1 VDWGHHPSSLEGG
14 GEEGGFQA
22 RRSIMQKTV
31 SSQIRYLK
39 LSEIREPK
47 FLLRTS
53 LGRIEELA
61 DSIRKKGLLNPLTVR
76 KTPEGYELVCGWRRY
91 NALKML
97 GMEWVLCVVHE
108 DLSDKDAFE
117 VALVENVQRKELSP
131 MEEAKAFKKYV
142 EEYGW
147 GSVTELAEKIGKN
160 KSYVARRIQFLEL
173 PEEVQRMLE
182 EDFERRLE
190 KELESRRNV
199 RQYIDQEEGDSHASA
214 SRLEEKNVAPA
225 QHLADLKFEE
235 ADTILSQPRESLV
248 ENVSPEKNS
257 VNPNAGEQS
266 TISSQP
272 SVAVEEKPRGF
283 LTPTHAEVLLM
294 IKDKPEAVKEVAQAV
309 REKGLTKEETSL
321 VVSQIYRGIDP
332 KQALKN
338 AIEQMNR
345 EFNEI
350 NEKYGHIFDGLIP
363 SRRGIV
369 HRLVELFTTE
379 DFTDEEKKK
388 IVELVNV
395 KSLDDAV
402 WEVKKLR
409 EKPTSTVD
417 LEMEIAYLRKE
428 NDMLREKIAEL
439 EEQSRLREDLVVRC
453 PFCGRDFP
461 IREHVVA

>member
-1 VDWGHHPSSLEGG
+1 
-14 GEEGGFQA
+14 
-22 RRSIMQKTV
+22 MQKAV
-31 SSQIRYLK
+31 SAQIRYLK

-47 FLLRTS
+47 FLFRTS
-53 LGRIEELA
+53 LGKIEELA

-76 KTPEGYELVCGWRRY
+76 KTTEGYELVCGWRRY

-97 GMEWVLCVVHE
+97 GMEEALCIVHE

-117 VALVENVQRKELSP
+117 IALVENVQRKELSP
-131 MEEAKAFKKYV
+131 MEEARAFKKYV

-147 GSVTELAEKIGKN
+147 GSVVELAEKIGKRHP
-160 KSYVARRIQFLEL
+160 YVTLRIQFLEL

-190 KELESRRNV
+190 REVQKARAIKTL
-199 RQYIDQEEGDSHASA
+199 DADATDDD
-214 SRLEEKNVAPA
+214 KNCTPGYNFVGQPNFQSKHLPPA
-225 QHLADLKFEE
+225 Y
-235 ADTILSQPRESLV
+235 QPD
-248 ENVSPEKNS
+248 
-257 VNPNAGEQS
+257 
-266 TISSQP
+266 SQP
-272 SVAVEEKPRGF
+272 SDVKGL
-283 LTPTHAEVLLM
+283 LTPSHAEVLLR
-294 IKDKPEAVKEVAQAV
+294 IKDKPEAVKEIAQAI
-309 REKGLTKEETSL
+309 RENNLTREETSL
-321 VVSQIYRGIDP
+321 VVNQVYRGIDP

-338 AIEQMNR
+338 AIEQMNK
-345 EFNEI
+345 EFDEI

-369 HRLVELFTTE
+369 HRLVELFATE

-409 EKPTSTVD
+409 EKHTDAVD
-417 LEMEIAYLRKE
+417 FDMEIAYLRKE
-428 NDMLREKIAEL
+428 NDMLREKIAQL

-453 PFCGRDFP
+453 PFCGRDFS

>member
-1 VDWGHHPSSLEGG
+1 VNVV
-14 GEEGGFQA
+14 
-22 RRSIMQKTV
+22 QKTV
-31 SSQIRYLK
+31 STQIRYLR

-47 FLLRTS
+47 FLFRTS

-97 GMEWVLCVVHE
+97 GIEEALCIVHE
-108 DLSDKDAFE
+108 DLDDKDAFE

-131 MEEAKAFKKYV
+131 MEEARAFKKYV

-147 GSVTELAEKIGKN
+147 GSVVELAEKIGKRHP
-160 KSYVARRIQFLEL
+160 YVTLRIQFLEL

-190 KELESRRNV
+190 REVQKARAIKTLDADAADDDKNCTLRYNFLGQPNS
-199 RQYIDQEEGDSHASA
+199 QPTIDQSE
-214 SRLEEKNVAPA
+214 
-225 QHLADLKFEE
+225 QHPTTYQSND
-235 ADTILSQPRESLV
+235 R
-248 ENVSPEKNS
+248 
-257 VNPNAGEQS
+257 PNN
-266 TISSQP
+266 T
-272 SVAVEEKPRGF
+272 KGF
-283 LTPTHAEVLLM
+283 LTPTHAEELLK
-294 IKDKPEAVKEVAQAV
+294 IRDKPEAVKEVAQAV
-309 REKGLTKEETSL
+309 RENGLTIAETSF

-338 AIEQMNR
+338 AIEQMNK

-350 NEKYGHIFDGLIP
+350 NEKYGHIFDRLIP

-369 HRLVELFTTE
+369 HRLVELFATE
-379 DFTDEEKKK
+379 EFTDEEKKK

-409 EKPTSTVD
+409 GKHTDVVD
-417 LEMEIAYLRKE
+417 FDMEIAYLRKE
-428 NDMLREKIAEL
+428 NDMLREKIAQL

>member
-1 VDWGHHPSSLEGG
+1 MGVNVV
-14 GEEGGFQA
+14 
-22 RRSIMQKTV
+22 QKAV
-31 SSQIRYLK
+31 STQIRYLK

-47 FLLRTS
+47 FLFRTS

-76 KTPEGYELVCGWRRY
+76 KTTEGYELVCGWRRY

-97 GMEWVLCVVHE
+97 GIEEALCIVHE

-117 VALVENVQRKELSP
+117 IALVENVQRKELSP
-131 MEEAKAFKKYV
+131 MEEARAFKKYV

-147 GSVTELAEKIGKN
+147 GSVVELAEKIGKRHP
-160 KSYVARRIQFLEL
+160 YVTLRIQFLEL

-190 KELESRRNV
+190 REVQKARAIKTL
-199 RQYIDQEEGDSHASA
+199 DADATDDD
-214 SRLEEKNVAPA
+214 KNCTPGYNFVGQPNFQFKHLPPA
-225 QHLADLKFEE
+225 Y
-235 ADTILSQPRESLV
+235 QPD
-248 ENVSPEKNS
+248 
-257 VNPNAGEQS
+257 
-266 TISSQP
+266 SQP
-272 SVAVEEKPRGF
+272 SDVKGL
-283 LTPTHAEVLLM
+283 LTPSHAEVLLR
-294 IKDKPEAVKEVAQAV
+294 IKDKPEAVKEIAQAI
-309 REKGLTKEETSL
+309 RENNLTREETSL
-321 VVSQIYRGIDP
+321 VVNQVYRGIDP

-345 EFNEI
+345 EFDEI

-402 WEVKKLR
+402 WEVKKMR
-409 EKPTSTVD
+409 EKHTDAVGFD
-417 LEMEIAYLRKE
+417 MEIAYLRKE
-428 NDMLREKIAEL
+428 NDMLREKIAQL

-453 PFCGRDFP
+453 PFCGRDFS

>member
-1 VDWGHHPSSLEGG
+1 VNVV
-14 GEEGGFQA
+14 
-22 RRSIMQKTV
+22 QKTV
-31 SSQIRYLK
+31 STQIRYLR

-47 FLLRTS
+47 FLFRTS

-97 GMEWVLCVVHE
+97 GIEEALCIVHE
-108 DLSDKDAFE
+108 DLDDKDAFE

-131 MEEAKAFKKYV
+131 MEEARAFKKYV

-147 GSVTELAEKIGKN
+147 GSVVELAEKIGKRHP
-160 KSYVARRIQFLEL
+160 YVTLRIQFLEL

-190 KELESRRNV
+190 REVQKARAIKTLDADAADDDKNCTLRYNFLGQPNS
-199 RQYIDQEEGDSHASA
+199 QPTIDQSE
-214 SRLEEKNVAPA
+214 
-225 QHLADLKFEE
+225 QHPTTYQSND
-235 ADTILSQPRESLV
+235 R
-248 ENVSPEKNS
+248 
-257 VNPNAGEQS
+257 PNN
-266 TISSQP
+266 T
-272 SVAVEEKPRGF
+272 KGF
-283 LTPTHAEVLLM
+283 LTPTHAEELLK
-294 IKDKPEAVKEVAQAV
+294 IRDKPEAVKEVAQAV
-309 REKGLTKEETSL
+309 RENGLTIAETSF

-338 AIEQMNR
+338 AIEQMNK

-369 HRLVELFTTE
+369 HRLVELFATE
-379 DFTDEEKKK
+379 EFTDEEKKK

-409 EKPTSTVD
+409 EKHTDVVD
-417 LEMEIAYLRKE
+417 FDMEIAYLRKE
-428 NDMLREKIAEL
+428 NDMLREKIAQL

>member
-1 VDWGHHPSSLEGG
+1 M
-14 GEEGGFQA
+14 
-22 RRSIMQKTV
+22 SIVQKAV
-31 SSQIRYLK
+31 STQTRYLK

-76 KTPEGYELVCGWRRY
+76 KTTEGYELVCGWRRY

-97 GMEWVLCVVHE
+97 GMEEVLCIVHE

-117 VALVENVQRKELSP
+117 IALVENVQRKELSP
-131 MEEAKAFKKYV
+131 MEEARAFKKYV

-147 GSVTELAEKIGKN
+147 GSASQLAEKIGKYP
-160 KSYVARRIQFLEL
+160 SYVVQRIQFLDL
-173 PEEVQRMLE
+173 PKEVQELLE
-182 EDFERRLE
+182 EDFERRLA
-190 KELESRRNV
+190 KELEKRDAIKV
-199 RQYIDQEEGDSHASA
+199 LGDDIP
-214 SRLEEKNVAPA
+214 RTDVENFPTWEN
-225 QHLADLKFEE
+225 LANLKF
-235 ADTILSQPRESLV
+235 DKTITLQQPKESSMT
-248 ENVSPEKNS
+248 NVPPGEHL
-257 VNPNAGEQS
+257 VNPNFSKSGVVS
-266 TISSQP
+266 TQP
-272 SVAVEEKPRGF
+272 KVIVEEKPKGF
-283 LTPTHAEVLLM
+283 LTPSHAEELLK
-294 IKDKPEAVKEVAQAV
+294 IKDKPEAVKEVAQAI
-309 REKGLTKEETSL
+309 REKGLTIAETSF
-321 VVSQIYRGIDP
+321 VINQIYRGIDP

-345 EFNEI
+345 EFDEI

-369 HRLVELFTTE
+369 HRLVELFATE

-388 IVELVNV
+388 VVELVNV

-428 NDMLREKIAEL
+428 NDMLREKIAKL

>member
-1 VDWGHHPSSLEGG
+1 VNVV
-14 GEEGGFQA
+14 
-22 RRSIMQKTV
+22 QKTV
-31 SSQIRYLK
+31 STQIRYLR

-47 FLLRTS
+47 FLFRTS

-97 GMEWVLCVVHE
+97 GIEEALCIVHE
-108 DLSDKDAFE
+108 DLDDKDAFE

-131 MEEAKAFKKYV
+131 MEEARAFKKYV

-147 GSVTELAEKIGKN
+147 GSVVELAEKIGKRHP
-160 KSYVARRIQFLEL
+160 YVTLRIQFLEL

-190 KELESRRNV
+190 REVQKARAIKTLDADAADDDKNCTLRYNFLGQPNS
-199 RQYIDQEEGDSHASA
+199 QPTIDQSE
-214 SRLEEKNVAPA
+214 
-225 QHLADLKFEE
+225 QHPTTYQSND
-235 ADTILSQPRESLV
+235 R
-248 ENVSPEKNS
+248 
-257 VNPNAGEQS
+257 PNN
-266 TISSQP
+266 T
-272 SVAVEEKPRGF
+272 KGF
-283 LTPTHAEVLLM
+283 LTPTHAEELLK
-294 IKDKPEAVKEVAQAV
+294 IRDKPEAVKEVAQAV
-309 REKGLTKEETSL
+309 RENGLTIAETSF

-338 AIEQMNR
+338 AIEQMNK

-369 HRLVELFTTE
+369 HRLVELFATE
-379 DFTDEEKKK
+379 EFTDEEKKK

-409 EKPTSTVD
+409 GKHTDVVD
-417 LEMEIAYLRKE
+417 FDMEIAYLRKE
-428 NDMLREKIAEL
+428 NDMLREKIAQL

>member
-1 VDWGHHPSSLEGG
+1 
-14 GEEGGFQA
+14 
-22 RRSIMQKTV
+22 MQKTV
-31 SSQIRYLK
+31 SAQIRYLK

-47 FLLRTS
+47 FLFRTS
-53 LGRIEELA
+53 LGKIEELA

-76 KTPEGYELVCGWRRY
+76 KTTEGYELVCGWRRY

-97 GMEWVLCVVHE
+97 GMEEVLCIVHE

-117 VALVENVQRKELSP
+117 IALVENVQRKELSP
-131 MEEAKAFKKYV
+131 MEEARAFKKYV

-147 GSVTELAEKIGKN
+147 GSASQLAEKIGKYP
-160 KSYVARRIQFLEL
+160 SYVVQRIQFLDL
-173 PEEVQRMLE
+173 PKEVQELLE
-182 EDFERRLE
+182 EDFERRLA
-190 KELESRRNV
+190 KELEKRDAIKV
-199 RQYIDQEEGDSHASA
+199 LGDDIP
-214 SRLEEKNVAPA
+214 RTDVENFPTWEN
-225 QHLADLKFEE
+225 LANLKF
-235 ADTILSQPRESLV
+235 DKTITLQQPKESSMT
-248 ENVSPEKNS
+248 NVPPGEHL
-257 VNPNAGEQS
+257 VNPNFSKSGVVS
-266 TISSQP
+266 TQP
-272 SVAVEEKPRGF
+272 KVIVEEKPKGF
-283 LTPTHAEVLLM
+283 LTPSHAEALLK
-294 IKDKPEAVKEVAQAV
+294 IKDKPEAVKEVAQAI
-309 REKGLTKEETSL
+309 REKGLTIAETSF
-321 VVSQIYRGIDP
+321 VINQIYRGIDP

-345 EFNEI
+345 EFDEI

-369 HRLVELFTTE
+369 HRLVELFATE

-388 IVELVNV
+388 VVELVNV

-428 NDMLREKIAEL
+428 NDMLREKIAKL

>member
-1 VDWGHHPSSLEGG
+1 MGVNVV
-14 GEEGGFQA
+14 
-22 RRSIMQKTV
+22 QKAV
-31 SSQIRYLK
+31 SAQIRYLK

-47 FLLRTS
+47 FLFRTS
-53 LGRIEELA
+53 LGKIEELA

-76 KTPEGYELVCGWRRY
+76 KTTEGYELVCGWRRY

-97 GMEWVLCVVHE
+97 GMEEALCIVHE

-117 VALVENVQRKELSP
+117 IALVENVQRKELSP
-131 MEEAKAFKKYV
+131 MEEARAFKKYV

-147 GSVTELAEKIGKN
+147 GSVVELAEKIGKRHP
-160 KSYVARRIQFLEL
+160 YVTLRIQFLEL

-190 KELESRRNV
+190 REVQKARAIKTL
-199 RQYIDQEEGDSHASA
+199 DADATDDD
-214 SRLEEKNVAPA
+214 KNCTPGYNFVGQPNFQSKHLPPA
-225 QHLADLKFEE
+225 Y
-235 ADTILSQPRESLV
+235 QPD
-248 ENVSPEKNS
+248 
-257 VNPNAGEQS
+257 
-266 TISSQP
+266 SQP
-272 SVAVEEKPRGF
+272 SDVKGL
-283 LTPTHAEVLLM
+283 LTPSHAEVLLR
-294 IKDKPEAVKEVAQAV
+294 IKDKPEAVKEIAQAI
-309 REKGLTKEETSL
+309 RENNLTREETSL
-321 VVSQIYRGIDP
+321 VVNQVYRGIDP

-338 AIEQMNR
+338 AIEQMNK
-345 EFNEI
+345 EFDEI

-369 HRLVELFTTE
+369 HRLVELFATE

-409 EKPTSTVD
+409 EKHTDAVD
-417 LEMEIAYLRKE
+417 FDMEIAYLRKE
-428 NDMLREKIAEL
+428 NDMLREKIAQL

-453 PFCGRDFP
+453 PFCGRDFS

>member
-1 VDWGHHPSSLEGG
+1 VSVV
-14 GEEGGFQA
+14 
-22 RRSIMQKTV
+22 QKAV
-31 SSQIRYLK
+31 STQIRYLK

-47 FLLRTS
+47 FLFRTS

-76 KTPEGYELVCGWRRY
+76 KTPDGYELVCGWRRY

-97 GMEWVLCVVHE
+97 GMEEVLCIVHE

-117 VALVENVQRKELSP
+117 IALVENVQRKELSP
-131 MEEAKAFKKYV
+131 MEEARAFKKYV

-147 GSVTELAEKIGKN
+147 GSASQLAEKIGKYP
-160 KSYVARRIQFLEL
+160 SYVVQRIQFLDL
-173 PEEVQRMLE
+173 PKEVQELLE
-182 EDFERRLE
+182 EDFERRLA
-190 KELESRRNV
+190 KELEKRDAIKV
-199 RQYIDQEEGDSHASA
+199 LGDDIP
-214 SRLEEKNVAPA
+214 RTDVENFPTWEN
-225 QHLADLKFEE
+225 LANLKF
-235 ADTILSQPRESLV
+235 DKTITLQQPKESSMT
-248 ENVSPEKNS
+248 NVPPGEHL
-257 VNPNAGEQS
+257 VNPNFSKSGVVS
-266 TISSQP
+266 TQP
-272 SVAVEEKPRGF
+272 KVIVEEKPKGF
-283 LTPTHAEVLLM
+283 LTPSHAEELLK
-294 IKDKPEAVKEVAQAV
+294 IKDKPEAVKEVAQAI
-309 REKGLTKEETSL
+309 REKGLTIAETSF
-321 VVSQIYRGIDP
+321 VINQIYRGIDP

-345 EFNEI
+345 EFDEI

-369 HRLVELFTTE
+369 HRLVELFATE

-388 IVELVNV
+388 VVELVNV

-428 NDMLREKIAEL
+428 NDMLREKIAKL

>member
-1 VDWGHHPSSLEGG
+1 V
-14 GEEGGFQA
+14 
-22 RRSIMQKTV
+22 SIVQKAV
-31 SSQIRYLK
+31 STQTRYLK

-76 KTPEGYELVCGWRRY
+76 KTTEGYELVCGWRRY

-97 GMEWVLCVVHE
+97 GMEEVLCIVHE

-117 VALVENVQRKELSP
+117 IALVENVQRKELSP
-131 MEEAKAFKKYV
+131 MEEARAFKKYV

-147 GSVTELAEKIGKN
+147 GSASQLAEKIGKYP
-160 KSYVARRIQFLEL
+160 SYVVQRIQFLDL
-173 PEEVQRMLE
+173 PKEVQELLE
-182 EDFERRLE
+182 EDFERRLA
-190 KELESRRNV
+190 KELEKRDAIKV
-199 RQYIDQEEGDSHASA
+199 LGDDIP
-214 SRLEEKNVAPA
+214 RTDVENFPTWEN
-225 QHLADLKFEE
+225 LANLKF
-235 ADTILSQPRESLV
+235 DKTITLQQPKESSMT
-248 ENVSPEKNS
+248 NVPPGEHL
-257 VNPNAGEQS
+257 VNPNFSKSGVVS
-266 TISSQP
+266 TQP
-272 SVAVEEKPRGF
+272 KVIVEEKPKGF
-283 LTPTHAEVLLM
+283 LTPSHAEELLK
-294 IKDKPEAVKEVAQAV
+294 IKDKPEAVKEVAQAI
-309 REKGLTKEETSL
+309 REKGLTIAETSF
-321 VVSQIYRGIDP
+321 VINQIYRGIDP

-345 EFNEI
+345 EFDEI

-369 HRLVELFTTE
+369 HRLVELFATE

-388 IVELVNV
+388 VVELVNV

-428 NDMLREKIAEL
+428 NDMLREKIAKL

>member
-1 VDWGHHPSSLEGG
+1 V
-14 GEEGGFQA
+14 
-22 RRSIMQKTV
+22 QKAV
-31 SSQIRYLK
+31 SAQIRYLK

-47 FLLRTS
+47 FLFRTS
-53 LGRIEELA
+53 LGKIEELA

-76 KTPEGYELVCGWRRY
+76 KTTEGYELVCGWRRY

-97 GMEWVLCVVHE
+97 GMEEALCIVHE

-117 VALVENVQRKELSP
+117 IALVENVQRKELSP
-131 MEEAKAFKKYV
+131 MEEARAFKKYV

-147 GSVTELAEKIGKN
+147 GSVVELAEKIGKRHP
-160 KSYVARRIQFLEL
+160 YVTLRIQFLEL

-190 KELESRRNV
+190 REVQKARAIKTL
-199 RQYIDQEEGDSHASA
+199 DADATDDD
-214 SRLEEKNVAPA
+214 KNCTPGYNFVGQPNFQSKHLPPA
-225 QHLADLKFEE
+225 Y
-235 ADTILSQPRESLV
+235 QPD
-248 ENVSPEKNS
+248 
-257 VNPNAGEQS
+257 
-266 TISSQP
+266 SQP
-272 SVAVEEKPRGF
+272 SDVKGL
-283 LTPTHAEVLLM
+283 LTPSHAEVLLR
-294 IKDKPEAVKEVAQAV
+294 IKDKPEAVKEIAQAI
-309 REKGLTKEETSL
+309 RENNLTREETSL
-321 VVSQIYRGIDP
+321 VVNQVYRGIDP

-338 AIEQMNR
+338 AIEQMNK
-345 EFNEI
+345 EFDEI

-369 HRLVELFTTE
+369 HRLVELFATE

-409 EKPTSTVD
+409 EKHTDAVD
-417 LEMEIAYLRKE
+417 FDMEIAYLRKE
-428 NDMLREKIAEL
+428 NDMLREKIAQL

-453 PFCGRDFP
+453 PFCGRDFS

>member
-1 VDWGHHPSSLEGG
+1 
-14 GEEGGFQA
+14 
-22 RRSIMQKTV
+22 MQKAV
-31 SSQIRYLK
+31 STQIRYLK

-47 FLLRTS
+47 FLFRTS

-76 KTPEGYELVCGWRRY
+76 KTTEGYELVCGWRRY

-97 GMEWVLCVVHE
+97 GIEEALCIVHE

-117 VALVENVQRKELSP
+117 IALVENVQRKELSP
-131 MEEAKAFKKYV
+131 MEEARAFKKYV

-147 GSVTELAEKIGKN
+147 GSVVELAEKIGKRHP
-160 KSYVARRIQFLEL
+160 YVTLRIQFLEL

-190 KELESRRNV
+190 REVQKARAIKTLDADATDDDKNCTLRYNFSGQPNS
-199 RQYIDQEEGDSHASA
+199 QPTIDQSERHPTTYQSND
-214 SRLEEKNVAPA
+214 R
-225 QHLADLKFEE
+225 
-235 ADTILSQPRESLV
+235 
-248 ENVSPEKNS
+248 
-257 VNPNAGEQS
+257 PNN
-266 TISSQP
+266 T
-272 SVAVEEKPRGF
+272 KGF
-283 LTPTHAEVLLM
+283 LTPTHAEELLK
-294 IKDKPEAVKEVAQAV
+294 IRDKPEVVKEVAQAI
-309 REKGLTKEETSL
+309 RENGLTIAETSL
-321 VVSQIYRGIDP
+321 VVNQIYRGIDP

-338 AIEQMNR
+338 AIEQMNK
-345 EFNEI
+345 EFDEI

-409 EKPTSTVD
+409 EKHTDAVD
-417 LEMEIAYLRKE
+417 FDMEIAYLRKE
-428 NDMLREKIAEL
+428 NDMLREKIAQL

>member
-1 VDWGHHPSSLEGG
+1 
-14 GEEGGFQA
+14 
-22 RRSIMQKTV
+22 MQKAV
-31 SSQIRYLK
+31 STQIRYLK

-53 LGRIEELA
+53 LGKIEELA

-97 GMEWVLCVVHE
+97 GIEEALCIVHE
-108 DLSDKDAFE
+108 DLDDKDAFE

-147 GSVTELAEKIGKN
+147 GSVVELAEKIGK
-160 KSYVARRIQFLEL
+160 KHTYVTLRIQFLDL

-190 KELESRRNV
+190 REVQRVKAARTLDADIVDDDKNCSTWNNFIGKPNF
-199 RQYIDQEEGDSHASA
+199 QPTIDQPKQHPPTYQSNFQS
-214 SRLEEKNVAPA
+214 NV
-225 QHLADLKFEE
+225 K
-235 ADTILSQPRESLV
+235 
-248 ENVSPEKNS
+248 
-257 VNPNAGEQS
+257 
-266 TISSQP
+266 
-272 SVAVEEKPRGF
+272 GF
-283 LTPTHAEVLLM
+283 LTPSHAEELLK

-309 REKGLTKEETSL
+309 RENGLTIAETSL
-321 VVSQIYRGIDP
+321 VVNQIYRGIDP

-338 AIEQMNR
+338 AIEQMNK
-345 EFNEI
+345 EFDEI

-409 EKPTSTVD
+409 EKPASSAD

-428 NDMLREKIAEL
+428 NDMLRDRVAEL
-439 EEQSRLREDLVVRC
+439 EEKCRLAGGLVVRC
-453 PFCGRDFP
+453 PFCGRSFP
-461 IREHVVA
+461 VEGHVVA

>member
-1 VDWGHHPSSLEGG
+1 MGVS
-14 GEEGGFQA
+14 A
-22 RRSIMQKTV
+22 VQKAV
-31 SSQIRYLK
+31 STQIRYLR

-47 FLLRTS
+47 FLFRTS

-97 GMEWVLCVVHE
+97 GIEEALCIVHE
-108 DLSDKDAFE
+108 DLDDKDAFE

-131 MEEAKAFKKYV
+131 MEEARAFKKYV

-147 GSVTELAEKIGKN
+147 GSVVELAEKIGKRHP
-160 KSYVARRIQFLEL
+160 YVTLRIQFLEL

-190 KELESRRNV
+190 REVQKARAIKTLDADAADDDKNCTLRYNFLGQPNS
-199 RQYIDQEEGDSHASA
+199 QPTIDQSE
-214 SRLEEKNVAPA
+214 
-225 QHLADLKFEE
+225 QHPTTYQSND
-235 ADTILSQPRESLV
+235 R
-248 ENVSPEKNS
+248 
-257 VNPNAGEQS
+257 PNN
-266 TISSQP
+266 T
-272 SVAVEEKPRGF
+272 KGF
-283 LTPTHAEVLLM
+283 LTPTHAEELLK
-294 IKDKPEAVKEVAQAV
+294 IRDKPEAVKEVAQAV
-309 REKGLTKEETSL
+309 RENGLTIAETSF

-338 AIEQMNR
+338 AIEQMNK

-350 NEKYGHIFDGLIP
+350 NEKYGHIFDRLIP

-369 HRLVELFTTE
+369 HRLVELFATE
-379 DFTDEEKKK
+379 EFTDEEKKK

-409 EKPTSTVD
+409 GKHTDVVD
-417 LEMEIAYLRKE
+417 FDMEIAYLRKE
-428 NDMLREKIAEL
+428 NDMLREKIAQL

>member
-1 VDWGHHPSSLEGG
+1 
-14 GEEGGFQA
+14 
-22 RRSIMQKTV
+22 MQKAV
-31 SSQIRYLK
+31 STQIRYLK

-47 FLLRTS
+47 FLFRTS
-53 LGRIEELA
+53 LGKIEELA

-97 GMEWVLCVVHE
+97 GIEEALCIVHE
-108 DLSDKDAFE
+108 DLDDKDAFE

-131 MEEAKAFKKYV
+131 MEEARAFKKYV

-147 GSVTELAEKIGKN
+147 GSASQLAEKVGK
-160 KSYVARRIQFLEL
+160 SPAYVTLRIQFLDL

-190 KELESRRNV
+190 RELKKVDAKKLLENDNV
-199 RQYIDQEEGDSHASA
+199 SHTVAENFSPG
-214 SRLEEKNVAPA
+214 KNLV
-225 QHLADLKFEE
+225 DLKFGKTD
-235 ADTILSQPRESLV
+235 AILSQPKESPAK
-248 ENVSPEKNS
+248 NVSTWEHL
-257 VNPNAGEQS
+257 VNLKESNIVLP
-266 TISSQP
+266 QP
-272 SVAVEEKPRGF
+272 KVTVEEKPRGF
-283 LTPTHAEVLLM
+283 LTPSHAEELLK

-309 REKGLTKEETSL
+309 RENGLTREETSL
-321 VVSQIYRGIDP
+321 VVNQIYRGVDP
-332 KQALKN
+332 RQALKN
-338 AIEQMNR
+338 ALEQMNK
-345 EFNEI
+345 EFDEI

-409 EKPTSTVD
+409 EKPASSAD

-428 NDMLREKIAEL
+428 NDMLRDRIAEL
-439 EEQSRLREDLVVRC
+439 EEKCKLAGGLVIKC
-453 PFCGRDFP
+453 PFCGQSFP
-461 IREHVVA
+461 VEGHVVA

>member
-1 VDWGHHPSSLEGG
+1 
-14 GEEGGFQA
+14 
-22 RRSIMQKTV
+22 MQKAV
-31 SSQIRYLK
+31 STQIRYLK

-47 FLLRTS
+47 FLFRTS
-53 LGRIEELA
+53 LGKIEELA

-97 GMEWVLCVVHE
+97 GIEEALCIVHE
-108 DLSDKDAFE
+108 DLDDKDAFE

-131 MEEAKAFKKYV
+131 MEEARAFKKYV

-147 GSVTELAEKIGKN
+147 GSVVELAEKIGKRHP
-160 KSYVARRIQFLEL
+160 YVTLRIQFLEL

-190 KELESRRNV
+190 REVQKARAIKTLDADAADDDKNCTLRYNFLGQPNS
-199 RQYIDQEEGDSHASA
+199 QPTIDQSE
-214 SRLEEKNVAPA
+214 
-225 QHLADLKFEE
+225 QHPTTYQSND
-235 ADTILSQPRESLV
+235 R
-248 ENVSPEKNS
+248 
-257 VNPNAGEQS
+257 PNN
-266 TISSQP
+266 T
-272 SVAVEEKPRGF
+272 KGF
-283 LTPTHAEVLLM
+283 LTPTHAEELLK
-294 IKDKPEAVKEVAQAV
+294 IRDKPEAVKEVAQAV
-309 REKGLTKEETSL
+309 RENGLTIAETSF

-338 AIEQMNR
+338 AIEQMNK

-369 HRLVELFTTE
+369 HRLVELFATE
-379 DFTDEEKKK
+379 EFTDEEKKK

-409 EKPTSTVD
+409 GKHTDVVD
-417 LEMEIAYLRKE
+417 FDMEIAYLRKE
-428 NDMLREKIAEL
+428 NDMLREKIAQL

>member
-1 VDWGHHPSSLEGG
+1 VNVV
-14 GEEGGFQA
+14 
-22 RRSIMQKTV
+22 QKAV
-31 SSQIRYLK
+31 SAQIRYLK

-47 FLLRTS
+47 FLFRTS
-53 LGRIEELA
+53 LGKIEELA

-76 KTPEGYELVCGWRRY
+76 KTTEGYELVCGWRRY

-97 GMEWVLCVVHE
+97 GMEEALCIVHE

-117 VALVENVQRKELSP
+117 IALVENVQRKELSP
-131 MEEAKAFKKYV
+131 MEEARAFKKYV

-147 GSVTELAEKIGKN
+147 GSVVELAEKIGKRHP
-160 KSYVARRIQFLEL
+160 YVTLRIQFLEL

-190 KELESRRNV
+190 REVQKARAIKTL
-199 RQYIDQEEGDSHASA
+199 DADATDDD
-214 SRLEEKNVAPA
+214 KNCTPGYNFVGQPNFQSKHLPPA
-225 QHLADLKFEE
+225 Y
-235 ADTILSQPRESLV
+235 QPD
-248 ENVSPEKNS
+248 
-257 VNPNAGEQS
+257 
-266 TISSQP
+266 SQP
-272 SVAVEEKPRGF
+272 SDVKGL
-283 LTPTHAEVLLM
+283 LTPSHAEVLLR
-294 IKDKPEAVKEVAQAV
+294 IKDKPEAVKEIAQAI
-309 REKGLTKEETSL
+309 RENNLTREETSL
-321 VVSQIYRGIDP
+321 VVNQVYRGIDP

-338 AIEQMNR
+338 AIEQMNK
-345 EFNEI
+345 EFDEI

-369 HRLVELFTTE
+369 HRLVELFATE

-409 EKPTSTVD
+409 EKHTDAVD
-417 LEMEIAYLRKE
+417 FDMEIAYLRKE
-428 NDMLREKIAEL
+428 NDMLREKIAQL

-453 PFCGRDFP
+453 PFCGRDFS

>member
-1 VDWGHHPSSLEGG
+1 
-14 GEEGGFQA
+14 
-22 RRSIMQKTV
+22 MQKAV
-31 SSQIRYLK
+31 STQIRYLK

-53 LGRIEELA
+53 LGKIEELA

-97 GMEWVLCVVHE
+97 GIEEALCIVHE
-108 DLSDKDAFE
+108 DLDDKDAFE

-131 MEEAKAFKKYV
+131 MEEARAFKKYV

-147 GSVTELAEKIGKN
+147 GSVVELAEKIGK
-160 KSYVARRIQFLEL
+160 KHTYVTLRIQFLDL

-190 KELESRRNV
+190 REVQKVKAV
-199 RQYIDQEEGDSHASA
+199 RTLDADIVDDDKNCSTWNNFIGKPNFQPTIDQPKQHPTTYQSNFQSN
-214 SRLEEKNVAPA
+214 NV
-225 QHLADLKFEE
+225 K
-235 ADTILSQPRESLV
+235 
-248 ENVSPEKNS
+248 
-257 VNPNAGEQS
+257 
-266 TISSQP
+266 
-272 SVAVEEKPRGF
+272 GF
-283 LTPTHAEVLLM
+283 LTPSHAEELLK

-309 REKGLTKEETSL
+309 RENGLTIAETSL
-321 VVSQIYRGIDP
+321 VVNQIYRGVDP

-338 AIEQMNR
+338 AIEQMNK
-345 EFNEI
+345 EFDEI

-379 DFTDEEKKK
+379 DFTEEEKKK

-409 EKPTSTVD
+409 EKPASSAD

-428 NDMLREKIAEL
+428 NDMLRDRVAEL
-439 EEQSRLREDLVVRC
+439 EEKCRLAGGLVVRC
-453 PFCGRDFP
+453 PFCGRSFP
-461 IREHVVA
+461 VEGHVVA